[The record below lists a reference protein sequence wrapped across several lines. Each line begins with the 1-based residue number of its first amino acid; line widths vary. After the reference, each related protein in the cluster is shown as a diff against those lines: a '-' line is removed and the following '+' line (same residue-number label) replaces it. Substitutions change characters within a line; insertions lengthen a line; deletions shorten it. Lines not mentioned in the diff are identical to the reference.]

1 MYLRKQMIYIFNMG
15 RTSYGITGKDIGIS
29 DKNCGFKLIE
39 TKNIIEYID
48 KGIIIIPKFQR
59 ELEEDKIESI
69 EKEFIERHK
78 NDENYLVKHGFT
90 LSLCKI
96 GNKKELYLIDGQ
108 HRIEVMKRVYQN
120 GYNPFITVRIQL
132 CNNVE
137 QMEKD
142 FRQLNS
148 NSKIPILYKCF
159 ENDFIRELL
168 LDIKQLIKEN
178 YSGAFNKSKNT
189 NSPSNRLH
197 LDSFLELF
205 DIERL
210 KQDKKTKTTLY
221 QELMDINDEIA
232 YTLENYNDKE
242 QRYYL
247 TNADKKITDNCGFYL
262 SLKNI
267 EWMERIYDSNYD
279 INYNPIT
286 YKKAKIPKSLSKK
299 VYDRDIGSRE
309 YVGECFVC
317 TNEIT
322 RDSGHIGH
330 IIPEYLGGATNLDNL
345 KAICAGCNLSM
356 GTQNLMEYKKD

>member
-1 MYLRKQMIYIFNMG
+1 MG

-29 DKNCGFKLIE
+29 DKNCGFKIIE

-78 NDENYLVKHGFT
+78 NDENYLIKHGYT

-142 FRQLNS
+142 FKQLNS

-168 LDIKQLIKEN
+168 LDIKQLIKDN
-178 YSGAFNKSKNT
+178 YSSAFNKSKNT

-205 DIERL
+205 DIEF
-210 KQDKKTKTTLY
+210 DAW
-221 QELMDINDEIA
+221 EL
-232 YTLENYNDKE
+232 
-242 QRYYL
+242 
-247 TNADKKITDNCGFYL
+247 
-262 SLKNI
+262 S
-267 EWMERIYDSNYD
+267 
-279 INYNPIT
+279 
-286 YKKAKIPKSLSKK
+286 
-299 VYDRDIGSRE
+299 
-309 YVGECFVC
+309 
-317 TNEIT
+317 
-322 RDSGHIGH
+322 
-330 IIPEYLGGATNLDNL
+330 
-345 KAICAGCNLSM
+345 
-356 GTQNLMEYKKD
+356 